1 MLFQSHSPANDR
13 HLLNASLIKNNKSG
27 YLREFKYELPFL
39 IRKDMKMSSKEN
51 NRNNLK
57 KVAYAGV
64 LAALVF
70 IGTEL
75 HIPTA
80 IGHINLGDLVIL
92 VSSYILGPLAF
103 FPAAIGSTL
112 ADLFAGYPQYAVAT
126 FIIKGVMGIVAGI
139 LLKRNAEGKTH
150 LVRKLSVSVVTELI
164 MIAGYFA
171 FESLPFMYG
180 VEAALGSVIPNGIQA
195 SAAVVGAV
203 PLMYVKLF
211 DKFQLSQQRKE
222 VSDII

>member
-1 MLFQSHSPANDR
+1 
-13 HLLNASLIKNNKSG
+13 
-27 YLREFKYELPFL
+27 
-39 IRKDMKMSSKEN
+39 MSSKN
-51 NRNNLK
+51 NNNNLK
-57 KVAYAGV
+57 KIAYSGV

-70 IGTEL
+70 VGTEL

-92 VSSYILGPLAF
+92 VSAYILGPLAF
-103 FPAAIGSTL
+103 VPAAIGSTL
-112 ADLFAGYPQYAVAT
+112 ADLLAGYPQYAVAT
-126 FIIKGVMGIVAGI
+126 FLIKGIMGLVAGL
-139 LLKRNAEGKTH
+139 LLKRNAQGKIS
-150 LVRKLSVSVVTELI
+150 LVRKLSVSFITELI

-195 SAAVVGAV
+195 SAAIVGAV

-211 DKFQLSQQRKE
+211 DKYQLSQNSE
-222 VSDII
+222 VHKNRQKTAVGSIRNSDVYYGKSPVIRSNPAETQSFRDFS

>member
-1 MLFQSHSPANDR
+1 
-13 HLLNASLIKNNKSG
+13 
-27 YLREFKYELPFL
+27 
-39 IRKDMKMSSKEN
+39 MSSKN
-51 NRNNLK
+51 NYKNNLK
-57 KVAYAGV
+57 KIAYAGV

-70 IGTEL
+70 VGTEL

-92 VSSYILGPLAF
+92 VSSYILGPFAF
-103 FPAAIGSTL
+103 VPAAIGSTL
-112 ADLFAGYPQYAVAT
+112 ADLLAGYPQYAVAT
-126 FIIKGVMGIVAGI
+126 FLIKGIMGLVAG
-139 LLKRNAEGKTH
+139 LFLKRNAKGKVS
-150 LVRKLSVSVVTELI
+150 LGRKLSASFIAEII

-195 SAAVVGAV
+195 SAAIVGAV

-211 DKFQLSQQRKE
+211 DKYQLSRSSE
-222 VSDII
+222 VHKRNEKTAVS

>member
-1 MLFQSHSPANDR
+1 
-13 HLLNASLIKNNKSG
+13 
-27 YLREFKYELPFL
+27 
-39 IRKDMKMSSKEN
+39 MSNEK

-57 KVAYAGV
+57 KIAYAGV

-70 IGTEL
+70 VGTEL

-92 VSSYILGPLAF
+92 VSSYILGPFAF
-103 FPAAIGSTL
+103 VPAAIGSTL
-112 ADLFAGYPQYAVAT
+112 ADLLAGYPQYAVAT
-126 FIIKGVMGIVAGI
+126 FIIKGVMGFVAGA
-139 LLKRNAEGKTH
+139 LLKRNKEGKTS
-150 LVRKLSVSVVTELI
+150 LGRKLSASFVAEII

-180 VEAALGSVIPNGIQA
+180 VTAALGSVIPNGIQA
-195 SAAVVGAV
+195 SAAIVGAV

-211 DKFQLSQQRKE
+211 DRYQLSQNSEFGRKKAT
-222 VSDII
+222 VSQ

>member
-1 MLFQSHSPANDR
+1 M
-13 HLLNASLIKNNKSG
+13 NNK
-27 YLREFKYELPFL
+27 EK
-39 IRKDMKMSSKEN
+39 
-51 NRNNLK
+51 NRYNLK
-57 KVAYAGV
+57 KIAYAGV

-80 IGHINLGDLVIL
+80 IGHINLGDVVIL
-92 VSSYILGPLAF
+92 VSAYILGPFAF
-103 FPAAIGSTL
+103 VPSAIGSTL
-112 ADLFAGYPQYAVAT
+112 ADLLAGYPQYAAAT
-126 FIIKGVMGIVAGI
+126 FLIKGVMGLVAGL
-139 LLKRNAEGKTH
+139 LLKRNSQGKVS
-150 LVRKLSVSVVTELI
+150 LARKLSASLVTELI

-195 SAAVVGAV
+195 SAAIVGAV

-211 DKFQLSQQRKE
+211 DRYQMSRQVAFGKQYKT
-222 VSDII
+222 